1 MQSLIRQTVYLT
13 IGVAFFLANPL
24 PASAAEVLITEQ
36 EAKLPPAKDAKPD
49 SRGITR
55 GPRISL
61 LPESEARSPIHLQLK
76 FQVFGGAKIDPQSL
90 RVTLLKTPE
99 VDLTPRVKP
108 FAQVDGVDMPEAE
121 APAGDYAV
129 RVELQDSEGRAT
141 AKTFSLKVTP

>member
-1 MQSLIRQTVYLT
+1 MQNFIRLT
-13 IGVAFFLANPL
+13 IFLTIATTFSVAIPR
-24 PASAAEVLITEQ
+24 PASAAEVLITEE

-61 LPESEARSPIHLQLK
+61 LPESPMRSPFHLQLK
-76 FQVFGGAKIDPQSL
+76 FQFSGGAQIDPQSL

-108 FAQVDGVDMPEAE
+108 FAQVDGLDMPEAA
-121 APAGDYAV
+121 APAGEYVV
-129 RVELQDSEGRAT
+129 RVELKDTEGRAT
-141 AKTFSLKVTP
+141 AKIFSLKVAQ